1 MRARSTA
8 PCEDAAMNKLGMI
21 AIVVGAVLG
30 GCGGAQKGSAKDACG
45 AAAANIGDIFKREV
59 AGEGEGMAQMVPEL
73 QQLFADHCVADKWSP
88 EAIACMQ
95 KAGDHAALEACE
107 PTITKAQQDAL
118 KADVEAKMNAAQG
131 GKEDMMMQAP
141 GGGDAEGGS
150 GGGGG
155 GEGDGADPCGGG
167 E

>member
-1 MRARSTA
+1 M
-8 PCEDAAMNKLGMI
+8 AAMNKLGMI
-21 AIVVGAVLG
+21 VIAVGVVLG
-30 GCGGAQKGSAKDACG
+30 GCGGSQKGSAKDACG
-45 AAAANIGDIFKREV
+45 AAAANIGEIFKREV
-59 AGEGEGMAQMVPEL
+59 AGEVEGMAQMIPEM
-73 QQLFADHCVADKWSP
+73 QQLFADHCVADRWSP

-118 KADVEAKMNAAQG
+118 KADLEAKMSGASG
-131 GKEDMMMQAP
+131 GKGDMMMEAP

-150 GGGGG
+150 GGGGDPC
-155 GEGDGADPCGGG
+155 GDGADPCGGG

>member
-1 MRARSTA
+1 MRPMS
-8 PCEDAAMNKLGMI
+8 KLGMF
-21 AIVVGAVLG
+21 AIVMAAVVG
-30 GCGGAQKGSAKDACG
+30 GCGGSQKGSTKDACG
-45 AAAANIGDIFKREV
+45 AAAANIGEIFKREV
-59 AGEGEGMAQMVPEL
+59 AGEVEGMAQMIPEM
-73 QQLFADHCVADKWSP
+73 QQLFADHCVADRWSP

-118 KADVEAKMNAAQG
+118 KADLEAKMNAASG
-131 GKEDMMMQAP
+131 GKGDMMMQAP

-155 GEGDGADPCGGG
+155 GDPCGDGADPCGGG